1 MPIKNFFIHLQS
13 IARFL
18 DRAFLVDDEHNR
30 VLSKTYTEEEW
41 GEYGE
46 AEYDR
51 AYSVLIFYQE
61 IVVRAVLGE
70 LNALVEYELKFTAN
84 QILNNREGINSD
96 YPRKKVGREKA
107 VEIIEE
113 EYSIQLNQVSRFSE
127 VDEIRNIVNAYKHD
141 KGYGKEHE
149 QHFWGQSQKKYDLDP
164 NKARE
169 YLSAVRAFLRDL
181 PGERA
186 DLGGNY
192 SRAKFSDSFKKWLEQ
207 HAKRED

>member
-70 LNALVEYELKFTAN
+70 LNALVEYGANGEFGQNRTLSLK
-84 QILNNREGINSD
+84 
-96 YPRKKVGREKA
+96 P
-107 VEIIEE
+107 
-113 EYSIQLNQVSRFSE
+113 
-127 VDEIRNIVNAYKHD
+127 
-141 KGYGKEHE
+141 
-149 QHFWGQSQKKYDLDP
+149 
-164 NKARE
+164 
-169 YLSAVRAFLRDL
+169 FLR
-181 PGERA
+181 
-186 DLGGNY
+186 
-192 SRAKFSDSFKKWLEQ
+192 
-207 HAKRED
+207 